1 MAPLSFQ
8 DVTGRMKMKK
18 LLMVTAAVCSIQASA
33 FADETLKFRSVYYV
47 TSVQSQDVG
56 DIDGHT
62 MSLVRA
68 SGLASLPDGAVATD
82 NFTTTTDYVK
92 GSGPFL
98 LHGIITFSD
107 GSALYYETNGSVMVD
122 GAKTNN
128 KGTIRIIGGKGQF
141 QGAKG
146 DGSLTGQRLQA
157 QIGAGAEIYSDV
169 VLNIKK

>member
-1 MAPLSFQ
+1 
-8 DVTGRMKMKK
+8 MKMKK
-18 LLMVTAAVCSIQASA
+18 LLMVTAALCAIPAGA
-33 FADETLKFRSVYYV
+33 FADEAIKFRAVYHV

-56 DIDGHT
+56 DIDAHT

-68 SGLASLPDGAVATD
+68 SGLASFPDGALATD

-107 GSALYYETNGSVMVD
+107 GSALYYQTNGSVTVD

-128 KGTIRIIGGKGQF
+128 KGTITIVGGKGRF

-146 DGSLTGQRLQA
+146 DGSFTGQRLQA
-157 QIGAGAEIYSDV
+157 QIGAGLRFILIS
-169 VLNIKK
+169 